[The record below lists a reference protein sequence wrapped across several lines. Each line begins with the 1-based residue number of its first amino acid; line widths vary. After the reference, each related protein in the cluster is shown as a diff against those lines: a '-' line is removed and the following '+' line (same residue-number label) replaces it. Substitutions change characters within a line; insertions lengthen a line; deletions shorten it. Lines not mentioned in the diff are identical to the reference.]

1 MNPFYQDKQATSSL
15 FFGKK
20 SNLIQM
26 RTGKPVVL
34 QFMESQRV
42 GNDLVTEKQMCT
54 QKCVPKILRFMIFQ
68 ML

>member
-1 MNPFYQDKQATSSL
+1 
-15 FFGKK
+15 
-20 SNLIQM
+20 M